1 MSSRFRTHLAARIIH
16 QGGVVAYPTEAVYG
30 LGCDPLDAYAVAR
43 LLKLKQRP
51 ESKGLI
57 LIASH
62 VEQLDPFVDDLEQW
76 LPKIGNE
83 WPGAHTFLLPAAN
96 DLPRWVNGG
105 NNKIAFRVTTHP
117 IASALCEE
125 TGHAIVSTS
134 ANRSGQAPAKSAFE
148 VQQRCPGCDY
158 VLSGA
163 LGQLDK
169 PTPITDITTGKR
181 LR

>member
-30 LGCDPLDAYAVAR
+30 FGCDPLDAHAVAR
-43 LLKLKQRP
+43 LLELKQRP

-62 VEQLDPFVDDLEQW
+62 AEQLRPFVDDLDQW
-76 LPKIGNE
+76 LPKIGKE

-105 NNKIAFRVTTHP
+105 NNKIACRVTTHP
-117 IASALCEE
+117 DCLRHYVKKPVTLSYRLPLIAVGMRL
-125 TGHAIVSTS
+125 
-134 ANRSGQAPAKSAFE
+134 
-148 VQQRCPGCDY
+148 QRARLKFSNT
-158 VLSGA
+158 VLA
-163 LGQLDK
+163 V
-169 PTPITDITTGKR
+169 ITF
-181 LR
+181 